1 MMMTTEQ
8 QKQVQILELQK
19 QIGELNKKIEL
30 LSKRKSLKDI
40 TPKQIYTDYLRL
52 LGEDAEPKKA
62 ARKYIDQS
70 LLTSAYTKDYGID
83 TRDFVSSEFQY
94 TRVRLNFDEFTLVVV
109 DQKGGGEGSGEH
121 WHSVLKAVDVADSNI
136 VRYFYIPGYYASYD
150 GTTID
155 FDDIY
160 EVTPFEKVVIDW
172 KRA

>member
-1 MMMTTEQ
+1 MMTKEQ
-8 QKQVQILELQK
+8 QNQVQILQLQK

-30 LSKRKSLKDI
+30 LSKRKGLKDI
-40 TPKQIYTDYLRL
+40 TPKEIYTDYLRL
-52 LGEDAEPKKA
+52 LGEDEETRKD
-62 ARKYIDQS
+62 ARKYIDLS

-83 TRDFVSSEFQY
+83 VREFVTEEFQY
-94 TRVRLNFDEFTLVVV
+94 TRVRLTFDEFTLEVV
-109 DQKGGGEGSGEH
+109 DQKGGGEGEGEH
-121 WHSVLKAVDVADSNI
+121 WHSVLKAVDVADPTI

-160 EVTPFEKVVIDW
+160 EVTPFDKVVVDW

>member
-1 MMMTTEQ
+1 MTKEQ
-8 QKQVQILELQK
+8 QNQVQILELQK

-30 LSKRKSLKDI
+30 LSKRKGLKDI
-40 TPKQIYTDYLRL
+40 TPKEIYTDYLRL
-52 LGEDAEPKKA
+52 LGEDEESRKA
-62 ARKYIDQS
+62 ARKYIDLS
-70 LLTSAYTKDYGID
+70 LLTSPYTKDYGINVHE
-83 TRDFVSSEFQY
+83 FVTEEFQY
-94 TRVRLNFDEFTLVVV
+94 TRVRLTFDEFTLEVV

-121 WHSVLKAVDVADSNI
+121 WHSVLKAVDVADSKI

-160 EVTPFEKVVIDW
+160 EVTPFAKVVVDW